1 MSAGRSASGC
11 SSARSSWPPR
21 SASRSSSTGGRYE
34 AGPFYR
40 FLDWNLFLA
49 WLPVVFALTATACVR
64 GGLGALA
71 IVPGVLWLLFFPNAP
86 YMLTDF
92 IHLQESP
99 ATPLWYDGLMLSA
112 FAWTALLL
120 GFFSLYL
127 MQLLVRRLVG
137 APVAWLGVVAVL
149 ALGSFGVYIGRFIG
163 FNSWDA
169 LLHPGRVAHVI
180 DTRVES
186 PVDHPRLAG
195 LARDPDELPHGRLR
209 RVLRHRGAT
218 APARARS
225 AGRVAARAGPSH
237 RTGGGS
243 PSMLAASAGSHAQ
256 TLHAWSTS
264 ERANASAVP
273 NGSSLVQTSSQSRM
287 NSPSV
292 SSQRAAGGVSVALA
306 NPSGA
311 GCA

>member
-1 MSAGRSASGC
+1 MRERRAVSVWMLLGALVVASALCVAIVEYR
-11 SSARSSWPPR
+11 
-21 SASRSSSTGGRYE
+21 GRYE

-64 GGLGALA
+64 VGLGALA

-127 MQLLVRRLVG
+127 MQLLVLRL
-137 APVAWLGVVAVL
+137 
-149 ALGSFGVYIGRFIG
+149 FGVYIGRFIG

-195 LARDPDELPHGRLR
+195 
-209 RVLRHRGAT
+209 
-218 APARARS
+218 
-225 AGRVAARAGPSH
+225 
-237 RTGGGS
+237 
-243 PSMLAASAGSHAQ
+243 
-256 TLHAWSTS
+256 
-264 ERANASAVP
+264 
-273 NGSSLVQTSSQSRM
+273 SLVILTSFLTVAYAVFYGIAGLRLELEHE
-287 NSPSV
+287 SP
-292 SSQRAAGGVSVALA
+292 GV
-306 NPSGA
+306 
-311 GCA
+311 